1 MSQPMIILYDV
12 PSNIPQPWAPN
23 IWRVRLI
30 LNFKRLPY
38 CTTWVEFPDV
48 EETLHGIGA
57 PPTSVRNDGRPIF
70 SLPVIVD
77 PIRSPQAPI
86 VLSNANHIA
95 EYLEVTY
102 PARQVFPEG
111 SRALQ
116 ALFVHYIQEI
126 FVKPLLPI
134 MVPLSHQHL
143 PERSQSHFLSG
154 TTPSYLS
161 VPPEREQAWRA
172 VQEQFDFLA
181 NILDKN
187 SGTDGDGVVAMGH
200 ELTYADFAIV
210 SVLIWIEKVA
220 PHDGWVRIRQW
231 NGGRWGKLW
240 ERCKSCMDVF

>member
-1 MSQPMIILYDV
+1 M
-12 PSNIPQPWAPN
+12 
-23 IWRVRLI
+23 I

-38 CTTWVEFPDV
+38 RTAWVEFPDV

-57 PPTSVRNDGRPIF
+57 PPTSVKNDGRPVF

-77 PIRSPQAPI
+77 PIRSPQVPI
-86 VLSNANHIA
+86 VLSNANLIA

-126 FVKPLLPI
+126 LAKPLLPI
-134 MVPLSHQHL
+134 MVPLSHQRL
-143 PERSQSHFLSG
+143 PERSQNHFLSG
-154 TTPSYLS
+154 ITSSHLS
-161 VPPEREQAWRA
+161 VPLEREQAWRA

-210 SVLIWIEKVA
+210 SVLIWVEKVA

>member
-1 MSQPMIILYDV
+1 MSQPMIILYDA

-38 CTTWVEFPDV
+38 RTAWVEFPDV

-57 PPTSVRNDGRPIF
+57 PPTSVKNDWPPC
-70 SLPVIVD
+70 LL
-77 PIRSPQAPI
+77 SPSYRG
-86 VLSNANHIA
+86 SNSVA
-95 EYLEVTY
+95 

-126 FVKPLLPI
+126 LAKPLLPI
-134 MVPLSHQHL
+134 MVPLSHQRL
-143 PERSQSHFLSG
+143 PERSQNHFLSG
-154 TTPSYLS
+154 MTSSHLA
-161 VPPEREQAWRA
+161 VPLEREQAWRA

-187 SGTDGDGVVAMGH
+187 SGADGDGVVAMGH

-210 SVLIWIEKVA
+210 SVLIWVEKVA